1 MSKPRN
7 SGLLFAIGGAVCY
20 VYMSGSK
27 LFCEFFMAATRFY
40 RPNAPLPRP
49 AGRPMA
55 FVAACLAVM
64 FAAAA
69 GNATLV
75 EIDYLDRNGTGG
87 FPDNGGPHWT
97 GVVDTVSNTLTINT
111 WIDLPGTP
119 EFWTPNLTAL
129 PLVWP
134 AVKSNGSPYD
144 VPDNW
149 TGHIDASF
157 GFVSPTSVRN
167 MQWNEGVWGQAPGF
181 SLPPD
186 ADLYPGWG
194 GVRKPVNVNG
204 VTQLMYDTSADETSM
219 PLLPISSLGLAISDR
234 ATVTAT
240 ILANVEAEA
249 VPETSA
255 FLFAGL
261 IAVGALLA
269 AKFHGRVLKPVA

>member
-1 MSKPRN
+1 
-7 SGLLFAIGGAVCY
+7 
-20 VYMSGSK
+20 
-27 LFCEFFMAATRFY
+27 MAAGCHY
-40 RPNAPLPRP
+40 RLNAALLGQT
-49 AGRPMA
+49 GRRLLLTTIC
-55 FVAACLAVM
+55 FVNLLAATASQ
-64 FAAAA
+64 
-69 GNATLV
+69 ATLV
-75 EIDYLDRNGTGG
+75 QIDYLDRNGTGG
-87 FPDNGGPHWT
+87 FPNNGGPHWT
-97 GVVDTVSNTLTINT
+97 GVVDTVANTLTINT

-119 EFWTPNLTAL
+119 EFWTPLWTPNLTTL
-129 PLVWP
+129 SLVWP
-134 AVKSNGSPYD
+134 AVESDGSPYD
-144 VPDNW
+144 VPDTW

-157 GFVSPTSVRN
+157 GFISPTSVRN
-167 MQWNEGVWGQAPGF
+167 MLWNEGVWGQAPGF

-255 FLFAGL
+255 FLFAAL

-269 AKFHGRVLKPVA
+269 AKFHGRVLRPVA